1 MTKPLNI
8 LVIMADQL
16 NGLSL
21 GSYGHPVVQSPNIDA
36 LAESGV
42 LFENAYCNSPLCA
55 PSRFSLMSGQLPS
68 RIGAYDNASYFPSNV
83 PTFAHHLRKMGY
95 QTCLS
100 GKMHFVGPDQLHGF
114 EERLTTDIYPAD
126 FGWTP
131 DWQRP
136 DERIDW
142 WYHNLASV
150 TQAGVA
156 EATNQYDYDDDVGQK
171 TVRRI
176 YDLARTADER
186 PFCLVASF
194 THPHDPYATRQHYWD
209 LYDAADIDLPNVS
222 AIPFDDLDPHSQ
234 RLYKAAASDEFAIT
248 EQDIKN
254 ARRAYYGNIS
264 YIDDWVGRIKT
275 TLKQTGLADNTVILF
290 ISDHGD
296 MLGERGLWYKMS
308 FFEPSASIPV
318 IISGPDISRGRRV
331 SAPVS
336 LLDVFPTLT
345 DIAASSGSDPEP
357 EPVDELDGQ
366 SFLAMASGAGEE
378 DEREVVGEFLG
389 EGAIAPVLML
399 RRGRF
404 KYIYSSPD
412 PAQLFDVAA
421 DPLEINNLCGNPK
434 FTETAASFQS
444 EIDRRWNVVLLHQD
458 VLDDQAR
465 RHLLAGAL
473 SEGAHTSWDFQ
484 PVSDASRQF
493 MRNHLDLNELEER
506 SRFPTPKDAG
516 RKA

>member
-8 LVIMADQL
+8 LVVMADQL
-16 NGLSL
+16 NGFSL
-21 GSYGHPVVQSPNIDA
+21 GAYGHPVVKSPNING
-36 LAESGV
+36 LAERGV

-68 RIGAYDNASYFPSNV
+68 RIGAYDNASYFPANV

-114 EERLTTDIYPAD
+114 EDRLTTDIYPAD

-136 DERIDW
+136 DDRIDW

-171 TVRRI
+171 TVRKIR
-176 YDLARTADER
+176 DLARTVDER

-194 THPHDPYATRQHYWD
+194 THPHDPYATRQQYWD
-209 LYDAADIDLPNVS
+209 LYDDADIDLPSVS
-222 AIPFDDLDPHSQ
+222 AIPFERLDPHSQ
-234 RLYKAAASDEFAIT
+234 RLYKAAASDEFTIT

-254 ARRAYYGNIS
+254 ARRAYYGNVS
-264 YIDDWVGRIKT
+264 YIDEWFGTIKA
-275 TLKQTGLADNTVILF
+275 TLEQTGLADNTVIAF

-308 FFEPSASIPV
+308 FLEPSARIPM
-318 IISGPDISRGRRV
+318 IMAGPGITEGRRI

-345 DIAASSGSDPEP
+345 DIAVTSGDMSEP
-357 EPVDELDGQ
+357 EPVDALDGQ
-366 SFLAMASGAGEE
+366 SLLAMASGGEE
-378 DEREVVGEFLG
+378 EHEREVIGEFLG
-389 EGAIAPVLML
+389 EGAIAPVLMI

-421 DPLEINNLCGNPK
+421 DPNELNNLFSNPK
-434 FTETAASFQS
+434 FSEIAAGFQS
-444 EIDRRWNVVLLHQD
+444 EIDRRWNVALLHQD
-458 VLDDQAR
+458 VIDDQSR
-465 RHLLAGAL
+465 RQLLADAL
-473 SEGAHTSWDFQ
+473 SEGAYTSWDYQ
-484 PVSDASRQF
+484 PGSDASKQF
-493 MRNHLDLNELEER
+493 MRNHLDLNDLEHR
-506 SRFPTPKDAG
+506 SRFPAPKDAG
-516 RKA
+516 RT